1 MGDEIPQRNPR
12 KRLPDVIE
20 GDARF
25 GDQVVVDGPAML
37 L

>member
-1 MGDEIPQRNPR
+1 MCDEIAQRNPR
-12 KRLPDVIE
+12 KRFPNVIK

-25 GDQVVVDGPAML
+25 GDQVIVDGPAML

>member
-1 MGDEIPQRNPR
+1 VGDEIPQRNPGER
-12 KRLPDVIE
+12 FPDVIE

-37 L
+37 F